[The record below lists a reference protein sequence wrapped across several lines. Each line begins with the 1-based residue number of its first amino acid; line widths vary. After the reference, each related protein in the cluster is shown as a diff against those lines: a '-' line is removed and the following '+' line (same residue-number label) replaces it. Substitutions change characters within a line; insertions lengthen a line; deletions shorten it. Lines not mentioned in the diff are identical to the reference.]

1 MVSQHIHSFLFF
13 HSYVH
18 CRFRASTHY
27 RTELIPEERA
37 IRLTEMLN
45 YVADQVYIVIEA
57 NNRDAGYLAFWMAN
71 ASEILHFLKSD
82 RHITSFSHQA
92 QDLLAEAVHLAFKHL
107 VICLQADLEMS
118 IPALLYD
125 ADDDIH
131 SNDQASQTTHGI
143 LQVEFQPS
151 F

>member
-1 MVSQHIHSFLFF
+1 
-13 HSYVH
+13 
-18 CRFRASTHY
+18 
-27 RTELIPEERA
+27 
-37 IRLTEMLN
+37 MLN

-57 NNRDAGYLAFWMAN
+57 NSRDAGYLAFWMAN

-118 IPALLYD
+118 LLSLLYD

-143 LQVEFQPS
+143 LQVEFHP
-151 F
+151 